1 MKKPLIG
8 VFIGSLRKDS
18 YCKKI
23 ARELEKLAVDKFEF
37 TEISMEKLDIY
48 NQDFDD
54 ENHVPD
60 AWTQFRSQVKK
71 LDGLL
76 FITPEYNRSIPALLK
91 NALDVGSRPYGQSVW
106 DGKPGAVVSVSP
118 GALGGFGANQ
128 HLRQTLVVLNVPTMQ
143 QPEIY
148 IGNVAGLLNEKGIIT
163 NEKTKEF
170 LTSFT
175 DAFYK
180 WVSLFTGE
188 KKV

>member
-18 YCKKI
+18 YCRKT
-23 ARELEKLAVDKFEF
+23 AREIEKLAADKFSF
-37 TEISMEKLDIY
+37 TEISMEKMAIY

-54 ENHVPD
+54 ENRVPE
-60 AWTQFRSQVKK
+60 AWTQFRNQVKG

-91 NALDVGSRPYGQSVW
+91 NALDVGSRPYGQNVW

-143 QPEIY
+143 QPEVY
-148 IGNVAGLLNEKGIIT
+148 IGNIASLMDEKGTIT
-163 NEKTKEF
+163 NEKTKGF
-170 LTSFT
+170 LTLFT
-175 DAFYK
+175 NAFYE
-180 WVSLFTGE
+180 WVNLFVG
-188 KKV
+188 KKQA